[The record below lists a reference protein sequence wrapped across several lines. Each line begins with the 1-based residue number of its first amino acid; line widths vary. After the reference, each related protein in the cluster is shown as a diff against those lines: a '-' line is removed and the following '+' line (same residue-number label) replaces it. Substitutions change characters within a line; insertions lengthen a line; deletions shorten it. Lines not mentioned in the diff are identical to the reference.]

1 VRPSRPYHRRGE
13 PARSAERDPRARTEL
28 VVASAHSPYAWQ
40 ADVDT
45 TLVIP
50 ALALLYLFALGRYG
64 ASRPRVVCYGV
75 SLLLLGAAFWTP
87 LHHLGLHYLLTAHL
101 LQNVILAEWAPLFAV
116 LGVSRG
122 MATAAARI
130 RSWRVLTHPAV
141 GLPLWLADYFA
152 WHVPVVYE
160 AALHR
165 QSWLIHVEH
174 ACYFATGVLMWWP
187 LVHDVPRR
195 LAAGRRA
202 AYAFAAFVLA
212 APLGLLLALLPKAV
226 YGFYVDARPRV
237 WGLSPLADQELA
249 GVTMASEQAVV
260 LFVVFLYW
268 FRRFLDEEG

>member
-1 VRPSRPYHRRGE
+1 MLLAP
-13 PARSAERDPRARTEL
+13 T
-28 VVASAHSPYAWQ
+28 HSPYAWQ

-45 TLVIP
+45 TVVIP

-64 ASRPRVVCYGV
+64 ASRRRVVCYGV

-116 LGVSRG
+116 LGVSPA
-122 MATAAARI
+122 MAAAAARL
-130 RSWRVLTHPAV
+130 RSWRALTHPAV
-141 GLPLWLADYFA
+141 ALPLWLADYFA

-195 LAAGRRA
+195 LAAGTRA

-249 GVTMASEQAVV
+249 GVTMASEQTVV